1 MFPNKNRSFQEKC
14 IYVKLNIGISGKI
27 INKHTIINI
36 NQKYS
41 PGDILKFEII
51 KYDSYSMSYILDLM
65 NGKPDTSNGF
75 KLNYNAKS
83 YVPTS
88 KIKHIT
94 QSKIEK
100 TSEDI
105 DKGSSLGKTKLCIE
119 NMGKYIFKPSV
130 DC

>member
-1 MFPNKNRSFQEKC
+1 
-14 IYVKLNIGISGKI
+14 
-27 INKHTIINI
+27 
-36 NQKYS
+36 
-41 PGDILKFEII
+41 
-51 KYDSYSMSYILDLM
+51 MSYILDLM
-65 NGKPDTSNGF
+65 YGKSDTNSGF

-83 YVPTS
+83 YVPS

-105 DKGSSLGKTKLCIE
+105 DKGSGLGKTKLCIE